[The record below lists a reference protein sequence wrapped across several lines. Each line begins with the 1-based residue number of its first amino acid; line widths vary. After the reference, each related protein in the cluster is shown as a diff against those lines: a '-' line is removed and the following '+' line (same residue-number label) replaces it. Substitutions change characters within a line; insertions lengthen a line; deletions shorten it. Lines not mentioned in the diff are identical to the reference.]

1 MLKDLVGGTS
11 EGLNIRSGDDGTYV
25 DGLMVESVASPSD
38 VVEVTN
44 KALLRRCTK
53 STKMNDTS
61 SRSHV
66 LLSMRFVATRSV
78 EEAQAVGSKVVRKAG
93 VLHLCDLAGSE
104 RVKKSQAGVDD
115 PALMREAV
123 AINKS
128 LRWLTPCTA
137 NRSSFIAHHAPFI
150 TPCSY
155 SFTIQY
161 SSLMRVMRGERMNH
175 EGCKMRDERP
185 VLNEE

>member
-78 EEAQAVGSKVVRKAG
+78 EVAQAVGSKVVRKAG

-128 LRWLTPCTA
+128 LRWPCYHPTPAQLGPGTA
-137 NRSSFIAHHAPFI
+137 QASPTAHRSSPVAT
-150 TPCSY
+150 TPTPY
-155 SFTIQY
+155 LLTNPRAYKPTKQPT
-161 SSLMRVMRGERMNH
+161 H
-175 EGCKMRDERP
+175 
-185 VLNEE
+185 